1 MASPAPVAPGLTA
14 AVRTVFVVPH
24 THWDREW
31 YLPFQTFRMRL
42 VGLIDG
48 LIDAMEADPR
58 LAFTLD
64 GQLATVDDYLEVR
77 PEREE
82 RVRALI
88 RAGRLAVGPWLILMD
103 EFLVSGETIV
113 RNLEAG
119 MRRAEELGG
128 GMAVGYL
135 PDMFGHVAQ
144 MPQILRRAGIGHAV
158 VWRGVPTAIDR
169 HAFRWIAP
177 DGSSV
182 RTEYLYGGYGDARD
196 LFMISDPVI
205 VRERIARYVRSRE
218 AIFGDRPILAMYGE
232 DHSLPEDDY
241 GDLVDAVNAS
251 GDPVHVV
258 VGTLADYVRATAED
272 ADDTA
277 RLAAWRGELR
287 SSARANVLMGV
298 TSHRADVKQAA
309 GRTERLLERLAE
321 PLAALHGATW
331 PGRLLDLAWRRV
343 IEDSAHDSICAC
355 SMDDVDA
362 QVLVRYAEAEQIA
375 AGIVAS
381 VGRDVGGRVP
391 RGAHAV
397 LNPTPIEREALVELD
412 ARVPLPGAAPPD
424 IGRTAAEGDE
434 PPADRLAIE
443 LPDGSLRPV
452 QETGRRA
459 RVIAEVDLP
468 GREVGAFFAVRVHA
482 RELYAYQMNGFRI
495 DRPNA
500 TAGDAT
506 RGDEPASDAVGAAAP
521 TVLTVE
527 VDERAEPPDLD
538 IAGQLEGV
546 AAEATADGDAP
557 WRIRVIASDRRRLLA
572 RVPAPA
578 LGWSAVRVVTAVP
591 RPDTDQ
597 LLVTDRSISNGRLT
611 VEVADDGTLTLAGG
625 GCRLTGVGRL
635 VDGGDVGDAYN
646 YAPPATETLVEAPR
660 DVRVEI
666 AETGPLRGVLIV
678 HRTYDLPVGLAGD
691 PDAAP
696 DETSRTAETAA
707 IEVAMRVELHAGE
720 PFARIALDWVNR
732 AADHR
737 LRFHVPLAQA
747 VTISH
752 AEGQFAVVDRP
763 LTMEGGHGER
773 PLPTFPAHGWVAA
786 GGAAILT
793 DHVMEYELVDGTGR
807 DAAADGARELA
818 VTVLRATGAISRTFH
833 PWRAEPAGPV
843 VATPAAERLG
853 PVAVAF
859 AILPYVGDWAAA
871 HIDDA
876 AEAYR
881 LPFVV
886 AEGAAAPD
894 AVLAVGEGLHV
905 VGDGVLLT
913 ALRQRDDRIEARV
926 LNLRPDRTVATI
938 RGAFATAR
946 EADLL
951 GRPGPDLV
959 LHDAGRLDLELGP
972 WALRTVQLD

>member
-1 MASPAPVAPGLTA
+1 MASPAPAAAGSTA
-14 AVRTVFVVPH
+14 AVRTVHVVPH

-31 YLPFQTFRMRL
+31 YLPFQAFRMRL

-48 LIDAMEADPR
+48 LLDAMEADPR

-64 GQLATVDDYLEVR
+64 GQLATIDDYLEVR
-77 PEREE
+77 PEHEP

-113 RNLEAG
+113 RNLEVG
-119 MRRAEELGG
+119 TRRAEDLGG
-128 GMAVGYL
+128 AMAVGYL
-135 PDMFGHVAQ
+135 PDMFGHIAQ
-144 MPQILRRAGIGHAV
+144 MPQILRRSGIGHAV

-177 DGSSV
+177 DGSMV
-182 RTEYLYGGYGDARD
+182 RTEYLLGGYGNARE
-196 LFMISDPVI
+196 LFVISDPAI
-205 VRERIARYVRSRE
+205 VRQRVARYVRSRE
-218 AIFGDRPILAMYGE
+218 PLFGDRPILAMYGE

-258 VGTLADYVRATAED
+258 VGTLADYVAATAED
-272 ADDTA
+272 AADTA
-277 RLAAWRGELR
+277 SLEPWQGELR

-309 GRTERLLERLAE
+309 GRAETLLERLAE
-321 PLAALHGATW
+321 PLAALHGETW
-331 PGRLLDLAWRRV
+331 PARLLELAWRRV
-343 IEDSAHDSICAC
+343 IENSAHDSICAC
-355 SMDDVDA
+355 SLDAVDA

-391 RGAHAV
+391 SGAHAV
-397 LNPTPIEREALVELD
+397 LNPTPIAREAIVELD
-412 ARVPLPGAAPPD
+412 ARVPLPGDEPGD
-424 IGRTAAEGDE
+424 VGRTAAEGDE
-434 PPADRLAIE
+434 PSADRLAIE

-452 QETGRRA
+452 QEIARRA
-459 RVIAEVDLP
+459 RVVAEVDVP
-468 GREVGAFFAVRVHA
+468 GREVGAFFTRRAHA
-482 RELYAYQMNGFRI
+482 RELYTYQMNGFRI
-495 DRPNA
+495 ERPGG
-500 TAGDAT
+500 T
-506 RGDEPASDAVGAAAP
+506 AAAGEP
-521 TVLTVE
+521 TADASAGPAAPVLLTVD
-527 VDERAEPPDLD
+527 VDERPEPPDLD
-538 IAGQLEGV
+538 IDGWRDRVVEE
-546 AAEATADGDAP
+546 AAADGDTA
-557 WRIRVIASDRRRLLA
+557 WRIRVVASDRRRFLA

-578 LGWSAVRVVTAVP
+578 LGWTAARVVAATP
-591 RPDTDQ
+591 RPDTDPVF
-597 LLVTDRSISNGRLT
+597 VTGRSVANGRLT
-611 VEVADDGTLTLAGG
+611 VEVAADGTLTLSGSG
-625 GCRLTGVGRL
+625 RRIVGVGRL

-646 YAPPATETLVEAPR
+646 YAPPAADTLVEVPR
-660 DVRVEI
+660 AVWVEI

-678 HRTYDLPVGLAGD
+678 RRSYDIPLALGGD
-691 PDAAP
+691 PDSAP
-696 DETSRTAETAA
+696 GETSRTAETAA
-707 IEVAMRVELHAGE
+707 IEVAMRVELRAGE
-720 PFARIALDWVNR
+720 PFARIALEWENR
-732 AADHR
+732 VVDHR
-737 LRFHVPLAQA
+737 LRFHVPLAVA
-747 VTISH
+747 ATISH

-807 DAAADGARELA
+807 DADPAGARELA
-818 VTVLRATGAISRTFH
+818 LTVLRATGTISRTLH
-833 PWRAEPAGPV
+833 PWRHEPAGPV
-843 VATPAAERLG
+843 VATPAAERPG
-853 PVAVAF
+853 RVRVAF
-859 AILPYVGDWAAA
+859 GILPYTGDWATAE
-871 HIDDA
+871 IDDA
-876 AEAYR
+876 AEAHR

-886 AEGAAAPD
+886 SDGTAAAD
-894 AVLAVGEGLHV
+894 LGLALGEGISV

-913 ALRQRDDRIEARV
+913 ALRQRDDRIEARI

-938 RGAFATAR
+938 RGAFAAAR

-972 WALRTVQLD
+972 WALRTIQLD

>member
-1 MASPAPVAPGLTA
+1 MVSRAPVAPGSST
-14 AVRTVFVVPH
+14 AVRTVHVVPH

-119 MRRAEELGG
+119 TRRAEELGG
-128 GMAVGYL
+128 AMEVGYL
-135 PDMFGHVAQ
+135 PDMFGHIAQ

-158 VWRGVPTAIDR
+158 VWRGVPAAIDR

-177 DGSSV
+177 DGSIV
-182 RTEYLYGGYGDARD
+182 RTEYLLGGYGNARD
-196 LFMISDPVI
+196 LFMISDPAI
-205 VRERIARYVRSRE
+205 VRQRVARYVRSRE
-218 AIFGDRPILAMYGE
+218 PIFGDRPILAMYGE

-258 VGTLADYVRATAED
+258 VGTLADYIRATAED
-272 ADDTA
+272 PTDTA
-277 RLAAWRGELR
+277 GLAAWHGELR
-287 SSARANVLMGV
+287 SGARANVLMGV

-309 GRTERLLERLAE
+309 GRAERLLERMAE

-331 PGRLLDLAWRRV
+331 PARLLELAWRRV
-343 IEDSAHDSICAC
+343 IENSAHDSICAC
-355 SMDDVDA
+355 SQDAVDA
-362 QVLVRYAEAEQIA
+362 QVLVRFAEAEQIA

-381 VGRDVGGRVP
+381 VGRDVGRQVP

-412 ARVPLPGAAPPD
+412 AHVPLPGVAPGD
-424 IGRTAAEGDE
+424 VGRSAAEGDE
-434 PPADRLAIE
+434 PPPDRLAIE
-443 LPDGSLRPV
+443 LPDGSLRTI
-452 QETGRRA
+452 QEIGRRA
-459 RVIAEVDLP
+459 RVIAEVDVP
-468 GREVGAFFAVRVHA
+468 GRDVEAFFTVRAHA
-482 RELYAYQMNGFRI
+482 RELYTYQMNGFRI
-495 DRPNA
+495 ERPD
-500 TAGDAT
+500 TDL
-506 RGDEPASDAVGAAAP
+506 SDGSETPAP

-538 IAGQLEGV
+538 IDSWRDRV
-546 AAEATADGDAP
+546 TAEATANGDSP
-557 WRIRVIASDRRRLLA
+557 WRIRVVASDRRQLLA

-578 LGWSAVRVVTAVP
+578 LGWSAVRVVAAVA
-591 RPDTDQ
+591 RPDADPV
-597 LLVTDRSISNGRLT
+597 LVTGRSIANGRLT
-611 VEVADDGTLTLAGG
+611 VEVADDGSLTLSGG
-625 GCRLTGVGRL
+625 GTQLTGVGRL

-646 YAPPATETLVEAPR
+646 YAPPAADTLVESPR
-660 DVRVEI
+660 AVRIEI
-666 AETGPLRGVLIV
+666 AETGPLRGALVV
-678 HRTYDLPVGLAGD
+678 HRTYDIPLGLSGD
-691 PDAAP
+691 PDLVP
-696 DETSRTAETAA
+696 EETARTAATAA

-720 PFARIALDWVNR
+720 PFARIELDWTNR
-732 AADHR
+732 VIDHR
-737 LRFHVPLAQA
+737 LRFHVPLAVA
-747 VTISH
+747 ATASH

-763 LTMEGGHGER
+763 LVMEGGHGER

-793 DHVMEYELVDGTGR
+793 EHVMEYELVDGTGR
-807 DAAADGARELA
+807 DAAPTGAHELA
-818 VTVLRATGAISRTFH
+818 LTVLRATGTISRTLH

-853 PVAVAF
+853 PLHLAF
-859 AILPYVGDWAAA
+859 AILPYTGDWAAA
-871 HIDDA
+871 EVDDA

-881 LPFVV
+881 LPFVI
-886 AEGAAAPD
+886 AEGTAEPD
-894 AVLAVGEGLHV
+894 LGLSVGEGLHV
-905 VGDGVLLT
+905 AGDGVLLT
-913 ALRQRDDRIEARV
+913 ALRQRDERIEARI

>member
-1 MASPAPVAPGLTA
+1 MASPAPAAPGSTT
-14 AVRTVFVVPH
+14 AVRTVHVVPH

-31 YLPFQTFRMRL
+31 YLPFQAFRMRL
-42 VGLIDG
+42 VALIDG
-48 LIDAMEADPR
+48 LLDAMEADPR

-77 PEREE
+77 PEHEP

-88 RAGRLAVGPWLILMD
+88 GAGRLAVGPWLILMD

-119 MRRAEELGG
+119 TRRAEELGG
-128 GMAVGYL
+128 AMAVGYL

-158 VWRGVPTAIDR
+158 VWRGVPAAIER
-169 HAFRWIAP
+169 HAFRWLAP
-177 DGSSV
+177 DGSMV
-182 RTEYLYGGYGDARD
+182 RTEYLLGGYGNARD
-196 LFMISDPVI
+196 LFTISDPAI
-205 VRERIARYVRSRE
+205 VRERVARYVRSRE
-218 AIFGDRPILAMYGE
+218 PVFGDRPILAMYGE

-241 GDLVDAVNAS
+241 GDLVDAVNGS

-272 ADDTA
+272 PVDTA
-277 RLAAWRGELR
+277 TLAAWEGELR
-287 SSARANVLMGV
+287 SGARANVLMGV

-309 GRTERLLERLAE
+309 GRAETLLERLAE
-321 PLAALHGATW
+321 PLAALHGDSW
-331 PGRLLDLAWRRV
+331 PARLLELAWRRV
-343 IEDSAHDSICAC
+343 IENSAHDSICAC
-355 SMDDVDA
+355 SVDAVDA
-362 QVLVRYAEAEQIA
+362 QVLVRFAEAEQIA

-381 VGRDVGGRVP
+381 VGRDVGRRVP
-391 RGAHAV
+391 RGAHVV

-412 ARVPLPGAAPPD
+412 ARVPLPGVTAGDLA
-424 IGRTAAEGDE
+424 RTAPEGEE

-452 QETGRRA
+452 QEIGRRA
-459 RVIAEVDLP
+459 RVVAELDVP
-468 GREVGAFFAVRVHA
+468 GREVGAFFAVRAHA
-482 RELYAYQMNGFRI
+482 RELYTFQMNGFRV
-495 DRPNA
+495 DRPGERADAPDPDGA
-500 TAGDAT
+500 TGA
-506 RGDEPASDAVGAAAP
+506 EPVP
-521 TVLTVE
+521 TILTVD

-538 IAGQLEGV
+538 IDSWRDRV
-546 AAEATADGDAP
+546 VAEAAADGDAP
-557 WRIRVIASDRRRLLA
+557 WRIRVVAADRRRLLG

-578 LGWSAVRVVTAVP
+578 LGWSAVRVVAATT
-591 RPDTDQ
+591 RPDQDPV
-597 LLVTDRSISNGRLT
+597 LVTQRTIANGRLT
-611 VEVADDGTLTLAGG
+611 VEVAGDGTLTLTGG
-625 GCRLTGVGRL
+625 GGRLAGAGRL

-646 YAPPATETLVEAPR
+646 YAPPATDTLVETPR
-660 DVRVEI
+660 AVRVDV
-666 AETGPLRGVLIV
+666 AETGPLRGALVVRRSYEVPL
-678 HRTYDLPVGLAGD
+678 GLAGD
-691 PDAAP
+691 PDTAP
-696 DETSRTAETAA
+696 GETSRTTEMAT
-707 IEVAMRVELHAGE
+707 IEVEMRVELRVGE
-720 PFARIALDWVNR
+720 PFARIALDWQNR
-732 AADHR
+732 VVDHR
-737 LRFHVPLAQA
+737 LRFHVPLARA
-747 VTISH
+747 TSTSH

-773 PLPTFPAHGWVAA
+773 PLATFPAHGWVAA

-793 DHVMEYELVDGTGR
+793 DHVMEYELVDGSGR
-807 DAAADGARELA
+807 DAEPAGAYELA
-818 VTVLRATGAISRTFH
+818 LTVLRATGTISRTLH

-853 PVAVAF
+853 PVSVAF
-859 AILPYVGDWAAA
+859 GILPYAGDWAAA
-871 HIDDA
+871 EIDDA
-876 AEAYR
+876 AEAHR

-886 AEGAAAPD
+886 AEGAGAPD
-894 AVLAVGEGLHV
+894 LGLDVGEGLRV

-913 ALRQRDDRIEARV
+913 ALRQRDDRIEARI

-938 RGAFATAR
+938 RGAFAAAR

-972 WALRTVQLD
+972 WSLRTVQLD